1 MKNFPD
7 GESVRENHNLFVA
20 FSNEK
25 RAQET
30 LRNKFVVANHLLGN
44 GENLDG
50 RRGLVVWGFFFFFQ
64 RSLISVPLKMS
75 NGLKNKLQQCLF

>member
-7 GESVRENHNLFVA
+7 GESVREKSQSVCGF
-20 FSNEK
+20 FKQK

-30 LRNKFVVANHLLGN
+30 LWNKFVVANHLLGN

-50 RRGLVVWGFFFFFQ
+50 QRGFFLGFFF
-64 RSLISVPLKMS
+64 
-75 NGLKNKLQQCLF
+75 

>member
-20 FSNEK
+20 FSNKKK

-50 RRGLVVWGFFFFFQ
+50 QRDFFF
-64 RSLISVPLKMS
+64 LISVPLKMS
-75 NGLKNKLQQCLF
+75 NGLKNKLEQCLF

>member
-7 GESVRENHNLFVA
+7 GESVGENHNLFVA
-20 FSNEK
+20 FSNKKK

-30 LRNKFVVANHLLGN
+30 LRNKFVVANHLLSN

-50 RRGLVVWGFFFFFQ
+50 QRGFFQ
-64 RSLISVPLKMS
+64 RSRISLPLKMS
-75 NGLKNKLQQCLF
+75 NGLKNKLQWCIF